1 MDRLKLGQRGVVL
14 LVALLATS
22 ALPNSVRAASL
33 LLDIPGGRLNGQPF
47 VSWTLDDITNL
58 LGRPS
63 AVKDP
68 VMDIVGAQLLYHQH
82 GVMFWFQPPKK
93 DPRQHLWLVSTSVVR
108 TWDRDFSKYFE
119 AFQGF
124 SPAVSGDWKA
134 ERILREFATL
144 NPTVETV
151 ESRQQEWNKLG
162 VRGLQAGRGEVIR
175 LRLKGHQVA
184 FGIEPNTKFLERVSL
199 IAEP

>member
-1 MDRLKLGQRGVVL
+1 MDRRKLGQRGVVL

-22 ALPNSVRAASL
+22 ALPSSVCAASL
-33 LLDIPGGRLNGQPF
+33 LLDLPGGTLNEQPV

-63 AVKDP
+63 AVEDP
-68 VMDIVGAQLLYHQH
+68 VKDIVGARLLYHQH
-82 GVMFWFQPPKK
+82 GVMFWFQPPKQ
-93 DPRQHLWLVSTSVVR
+93 DPRQHLWLVSTRVVR

-134 ERILREFATL
+134 ERILKEFATL
-144 NPTVETV
+144 NPTVETA
-151 ESRQQEWNKLG
+151 ESRQQEWSKLG
-162 VRGLQAGRGEVIR
+162 VRGRPARLDEVIR

-184 FGIEPNTKFLERVSL
+184 FGIEPNTKFLEGVTL
-199 IAEP
+199 TAEP